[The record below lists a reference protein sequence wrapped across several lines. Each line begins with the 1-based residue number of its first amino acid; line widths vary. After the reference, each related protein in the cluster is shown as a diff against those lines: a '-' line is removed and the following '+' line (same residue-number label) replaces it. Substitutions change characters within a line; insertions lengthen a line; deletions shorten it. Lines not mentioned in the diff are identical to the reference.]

1 MKRIKFKFRDM
12 NIADVTISRNTII
25 VNEIYDTKLN
35 TIISNMDVF
44 IRSRLKYNNRSNVV
58 RLLKR
63 LGICDIE
70 TYVYKTKA
78 VSFTD
83 CFWASYGS
91 EKWDDININK
101 PENYIGNEYNELAGR
116 PDIYSRTPEPQS
128 GGTFEKYWR
137 RDKNQI
143 YLLKRSS
150 EKWSESSGN
159 ESYSEVL
166 CNQLEEFMDVQ
177 NYVKYS
183 CKEYNYIYRGN
194 NYRYIV
200 SKSLK
205 FTSENKSFI
214 PIEFI
219 NTDINSIDA
228 LYDYFCSIGSEK
240 LYLQMVLLDALV
252 MNPDRHTENFGI
264 ILDKDLNITGMAPIF
279 DNNLALAPS
288 VIIKNRNINQI
299 EKDLGFKYPN
309 RHLFDNFFEQGCW
322 VLNKDKSIYDLLDN
336 IYHNFRFERPLGA
349 ESLSD
354 GRIVFCNYILHR
366 QISGIINLYK
376 SIK

>member
-1 MKRIKFKFRDM
+1 MKEFKFKFRDID
-12 NIADVTISRNTII
+12 IANVTISRNTII

-35 TIISNMDVF
+35 PIISNMEVF
-44 IRSRLKYNNRSNVV
+44 IHSRLNYSNRLSIT
-58 RLLKR
+58 RLLKK
-63 LGICDIE
+63 LGIHDIE

-116 PDIYSRTPEPQS
+116 PSIYSMTPEPQS
-128 GGTFEKYWR
+128 GGTFEKCWR
-137 RDKNQI
+137 KNKNQI
-143 YLLKRSS
+143 YLLKSS
-150 EKWSESSGN
+150 SDKWSESSGN

-166 CNQLEEFMDVQ
+166 CNQLEEFMGVQ
-177 NYVKYS
+177 SYVKYN
-183 CKEYNYIYRGN
+183 CKEYNYTYKGD
-194 NYRYIV
+194 NYKYII

-219 NTDINSIDA
+219 NTDINSTDD
-228 LYDYFCSIGSEK
+228 LYDYFCSIGSGK
-240 LYLQMVLLDALV
+240 LYLHMVLLDALV

-264 ILDKDLNITGMAPIF
+264 ILDGNLDVIGMAPIF

-288 VIIKNRNINQI
+288 VIIKNRTVEQI
-299 EKDLGFKYPN
+299 EKELRFKHPN
-309 RHLFDNFFEQGCW
+309 RHLFDTFFEQGCW
-322 VLNKDKSIYDLLDN
+322 ILNKDKSMYDMLDK
-336 IYHNFRFERPLGA
+336 IYHNFRFGRPSGAKSLPDERIA
-349 ESLSD
+349 
-354 GRIVFCNYILHR
+354 FCNYILHR

-376 SIK
+376 KH